1 MRGFFVIIENTLVM
15 ARFIKRDCSRTLH
28 VIFSRTL
35 HVLTLALFLL
45 LINPTNVFG
54 QEYGGE
60 GTGGWTPT
68 RHGLIINFEPGD
80 QFLLSTV
87 INGQEYFVCDYE
99 GYKGGDFS
107 YPAGSYL
114 KLLSPQGDKLPSGA
128 IWTVDTANTVIWN
141 KVDHALG
148 GIIYTMWSI
157 HHKTLITN
165 STRDALFS
173 IKYYADDAQSGGWLA
188 DADGG
193 FTQNRGLCDVA
204 FVVPTDN
211 STTITADPNNTL
223 RRASATG
230 KFNGKMDVGF
240 NDMIYRE
247 VYWFMKARYTGPYS
261 YTNTT
266 LVSFDSTNVAQG
278 KGRAFQINAKKN
290 GVNLRRRLF
299 RIYPLNKPFASCS
312 SYFFGWDVQDYK
324 KYRKTN
330 NIPGASGDSTSAR
343 KIYTLDHFHCMSE
356 GETGIYQ
363 TDIMQIPTYDSAY
376 YYVGYNNTY
385 YPEVAGTPL
394 AGVAGV
400 YSQFRNI
407 KMLGVKDL
415 NSFRSGIMDT
425 LYTAKGGAYGRMVAN
440 TASDKENMGVVFE
453 PAGYFLKISTG
464 KNVRLIKT
472 GDHEWTS
479 EELWEI
485 TEAWSHLKI
494 KTTLYTGPDFSETDK
509 GADIRGW
516 STEIY
521 GTDVDLSTG
530 GKVHAGSKGLARIT
544 TNSSD
549 PNGHI
554 VLVAAREDRHVHYDN
569 NGLLGAQI
577 PDQYPASGETTVPA
591 QDARLKFGFNF
602 EGWATAPDGAV
613 VYHAGDVIT
622 LSDPGTLTLYAKGSY
637 TGRYNVALSFEQGG
651 QRYFMTQ
658 PVGETERYVRPRS
671 YTDWTNVY
679 LGMGDQNNTE
689 LNYLST
695 YSAIGKPTCVECEL
709 NEYVLYP
716 HKDTLRGYE
725 DSLVTYDL
733 FEPADSVSLG
743 LYYDDPSTD
752 LHEPNTIVAN
762 NTWAG
767 LFVSS
772 GGWPDYNNQYVNNT
786 KLSSQYGLRNNNGH
800 NERFQLLNEGTT
812 PIPPYIQYQT
822 ATNRFDGV
830 ATADAGTNFQISNVV
845 PADAHYVV
853 LPDTATEEWNDEI
866 VFDYHN
872 NKTST
877 KQVWSKVIG
886 KQLLAAMFVSGD
898 TIYFHPNRKKI
909 FTTAAQ
915 LRQSQDFRLT
925 QSFALIR
932 DTRAQLA
939 IEANK
944 ATIATTDNDF
954 LCNVTSGLSSP
965 IDLYH
970 KDHPTEPIDVCD
982 TLRITLT
989 QSGISRIKKYYGR
1002 WSDNAPG
1009 LKKNADGSRYRDIII
1024 RTKTYHYGAVQNKL
1038 VLTPEFASYNFGP
1051 LANQTQTINFTL
1063 SKVKTRQLMDVTGN
1077 VVGEATVETKDTTA
1091 VLHFDPSM
1099 CSFTGSYFDIT
1110 NVVNGSVT
1118 LSTKADNTL
1127 ETNRDTLTVTF
1138 TMDGQTVTASV
1149 PLMQAALTDNEL
1161 IWSAVYN
1168 NQRYFILAGSD
1179 QLIFRQ
1185 YAKNGA
1191 NLVKLSDK
1199 KTALIKG
1206 SANATNSDA
1215 TYITPW
1221 EYIIKE
1227 NNQIALKTKYNI
1239 NRHFN
1244 IASSTPG
1251 VAPGDSVLLTYEYDH
1266 IHLNDNANYEEL
1278 VRLKYG
1284 TDYLVFNGP
1293 SSPFTWTTDPDAAS
1307 VFYFGYLQ
1315 QEYNLLNNGTYPSDE
1330 SLTFGYN
1337 RTDPAAVTTKY
1348 QAYREYSM
1356 LVNNSLLYLC
1366 REKETNLA
1374 NLTGSGW
1381 KTTYTVALVPDR
1393 RTFDTGS
1400 PSASGFT
1407 KSPAESTFTSTIT
1420 PTGDSPKNVKINDKY
1435 VNIVDTLQ
1443 VTLGLQSGAPTY
1455 RFKGGW
1461 TGYKSINDAQVKI
1474 PLIRKTYHTA
1484 AYDSLVCTV
1493 DGDEYNYTFPA
1504 TIVADNN
1511 DTHTF
1516 TLQTWHREGINTL
1529 DVDNNSVAF
1538 DLTEEHSHTSY
1549 MHLDQPAY
1557 AEIRLADAY
1566 GKKPDWCEISAKG
1579 ANTITVKCTKQG
1591 IRSPREAYIYIAYMI
1606 NTMGVM
1612 RIVHFRLSVSQLSF
1626 YQEGGAQT
1634 LIHSPGASGDT
1645 LMADGRQQVHEN
1657 KRILYYYNPSNTAQS
1672 TDQRVEL
1679 PIRERGFYGWWRWYE
1694 EGNDRDLDVPNEK
1707 WQTRPTNTGK
1717 SWNNPYRII
1726 GTGANTMGRYT
1737 VFHYPS
1743 IDYGNKNDPPAKSP
1757 FVYPPVDKAVVTYV
1771 ADIGNYTDNLP
1782 LSVTDENQIDQD
1794 KLAAMENIIEPTLSV
1809 RESFELHPWTEMA
1822 NIMEN
1827 YKSHDGATFPI
1838 ENEHYMEDHVVMA
1851 PLGNQLLLRTEQRYN
1866 YANLQKY
1873 KHSESLLGYY
1883 MKDDNWNDPSW
1894 DATRKDTMIWC
1905 GGWQGEVPCNWY
1917 TYNPKNKT
1925 YTICSQSLTERDDFF
1940 KVPTRNAMTA
1950 GHEFDTLYYCLR
1962 ARSVKTT
1969 TAGTPQDPDPATPVA
1984 GDYWFNICRYK
1995 IIYHQKGKYGPK
2007 EEINGEALIT
2017 NANITQNYETLE
2029 RLNFDYNKPGED
2041 YTIYPHPLPWADG
2054 SYGYTY
2060 PISYETPHNRY
2071 HSQADFP
2078 GPGEYALINYIPY
2091 HAAPPK
2097 DYWRYMEQHGG
2108 KENGYMIYCD
2118 GMSSPGQ
2125 VAALT
2130 LSTQLCTGQKMY
2142 FSGYVGNVSSQSG
2155 KANPNFTFS
2164 VQGAEDLVGGGVGPW
2179 EDITSYMT
2187 GDIVPSNNWYQIFF
2201 PISQEKDYDH
2211 YRIRIYNMADTYD
2224 GNDFVLDDMCVF
2236 ATKPP
2241 LVAYQANT
2249 TCKENGENDS
2259 TTHVVLRID
2268 YQGFTD
2274 ENLNN
2279 VDVHYTIEKTKNEV
2293 TSSIKLEDGYFNEY
2307 IEGGKTCGK
2316 IHMPAHKYAPEDQDS
2331 VFTNV
2336 TDLIHSF
2343 ERTLEPGHGTL
2354 FRQGYVYENLD
2365 DSVRPVMYV
2374 IHGAKIV
2381 SEKGTRYTVR
2391 MAGSHAELSSS
2402 VCAMTSNLKVT
2413 NRIVLQL
2420 NGEEYSDMA
2429 PSGLCANTA
2438 YDISLSVKG
2447 SLFMDSIAPI
2457 ELNGSCVNDW
2467 LLYGDTSDVTSPAL
2481 YGYKYSDIVTVIT
2494 KILRVEPAY
2503 GTNTNQKAATFAAI
2517 SRAEM
2522 DRLKVDPNVPPIS
2535 EGVDPYTL
2543 VKDLVEGGFLILYR
2557 SNMINTVA
2565 KGDSMQYVIF
2575 PIVGTGSDAMNEAN
2589 VEVCPT
2595 PVVIKI
2601 KPTLGENTPLII
2613 SGGGI
2618 TRTGSEATK
2627 PLVFLMDEQS
2637 ANDEIKVHIDDLIEN
2652 RVLDDVSLI
2661 FTNDTNFRE
2670 GVHTLSLT
2678 PDKEWQ
2684 VGVTSTENY
2693 YRTGD
2698 TIYLHPSGNA
2708 YHMRPGFD
2716 YTFSINLQTWTGGKS
2731 DTDGCSAG
2739 SATFIISV
2747 VPNYARWEP
2756 KNPEDNQWN
2765 NPENWLGVNEYN
2777 QPIRPDAHYVPLAT
2791 TGVIIPTLDAG
2802 LPYPSLPDPSE
2813 FPAIKE
2819 VGTTYNSCDYIR
2831 FMPNT
2836 AISGQERLNYEK
2848 AIIDM
2853 NMPYRKWA
2861 FRAAPV
2867 TGMLSGDVYMSEADL
2882 LNQSNPWEVGEFD
2895 AAGRSYQTGNATFWM
2910 SLYNT
2915 DIVSKGNG
2923 DQVKDTARV
2932 ANAGWSKMVNGM
2944 TLSLPPATGWTV
2956 FARTASGKA
2965 ANVRLPKNDDIFYY
2979 YYANGDK
2986 ALDQYEHNLRD
2997 LRKTYAGGEA
3007 GKLAFHP
3014 DGTSQ
3019 TYTINNGKGENDAA
3033 IATNAFA
3040 FGNPTMGY
3048 IDIWGFIS
3056 DNDLKP
3062 EFQYL
3067 DADGKTWQKVTA
3079 ETRDLATNT
3088 IDKKERYL
3096 PPMHAIMVYKKS
3108 DATATSLEV
3117 TVNASRVVTA
3127 PVVPAVSPAPK
3138 RATQGL
3144 QKGIM
3149 TVTAV
3154 NPKFSRY
3161 TSRLLLGQGYN
3172 KAVLEGEDAMVTAV
3186 NIDNFTKNTTPA
3198 MPFNIYAVEEGYGLC
3213 IDLTD
3218 TILNVPISFY
3228 MSTMTAANQYDSV
3241 TYLWFTGVNN
3251 VGGTLVLYDAL
3262 TDISRPILDGI
3273 CLPIETP
3280 EQSHQVRYFIRRVG
3294 PVPTIPD
3301 DPIDPISTEIE
3312 NVTTNNTP
3320 LEAYKI
3326 FYNGHVYIIRNGHVY
3341 TMFGQRVR

>member
-1 MRGFFVIIENTLVM
+1 M
-15 ARFIKRDCSRTLH
+15 ARYIKRDCSRT
-28 VIFSRTL
+28 SRVLNFRTI

-45 LINPTNVFG
+45 LLTPFRALAADYG
-54 QEYGGE
+54 QEN
-60 GTGGWTPT
+60 TNGWTPT

-80 QFLLSTV
+80 QFAISTV
-87 INGQEYFVCDYE
+87 IDGKEYFVCDYE
-99 GYKGGDFS
+99 GNITGDFN
-107 YPAGSYL
+107 YPPGSYL
-114 KLLSPQGDKLPSGA
+114 KLLRPQGDVLPAGA
-128 IWTVDTANTVIWN
+128 IWTVDTALTRTWDKKNY
-141 KVDHALG
+141 ALG

-157 HHKTLITN
+157 HDKTLITN
-165 STRDALFS
+165 TGSDFS
-173 IKYYADDAQSGGWLA
+173 LTYENGKNSGGWLA
-188 DADGG
+188 TADVP
-193 FTQNRGLCDVA
+193 FTGSGNPQNVQGLCDVA
-204 FVVPTDN
+204 FVVPTNNDN
-211 STTITADPNNTL
+211 TITADPENTL
-223 RRASATG
+223 KRAAKKG
-230 KFNGKMDVGF
+230 DKFNGKMGVGF
-240 NDMIYRE
+240 HDMIYRE
-247 VYWFMKARYTGPYS
+247 VYWFEKGRHMGVYS
-261 YTNTT
+261 YANTG
-266 LVSFDSTNVAQG
+266 LVSFDSIT
-278 KGRAFQINAKKN
+278 GRAFQIGAKTGAKS
-290 GVNLRRRLF
+290 LQRRLF
-299 RIYPLNKPFASCS
+299 RIYPLNKPFSSCS

-330 NIPGASGDSTSAR
+330 NLSGTSADSTDAR
-343 KIYTLDHFHCMSE
+343 KIYTLDHFHCME
-356 GETGIYQ
+356 QVGTTTTYQ
-363 TDIMQIPTYDSAY
+363 TDIMQIPTTDSAY
-376 YYVGYNNTY
+376 FYVGYDNTY
-385 YPEVAGTPL
+385 IATSPFQETKYLGTGG
-394 AGVAGV
+394 AV
-400 YSQFRNI
+400 SKFRNI

-415 NSFRSGIMDT
+415 NTFRSGLTDT
-425 LYTAKGGAYGRMVAN
+425 LYTAKGGAYGQMVVN
-440 TASDKENMGVVFE
+440 TTVGTENLGVTFE
-453 PAGYFLKISTG
+453 PAGYFLKVSTG
-464 KNVRLIKT
+464 KNVRMIKT

-485 TEAWSHLKI
+485 TEDWSHLKI

-521 GTDVDLSTG
+521 GTDVDLQGG

-544 TNSSD
+544 TNISD

-554 VLVAAREDRHVHYDN
+554 VLIPAAEDRHVHYDN

-577 PDQYPASGETTVPA
+577 PDQYPAYGETTVPA

-602 EGWATAPDGAV
+602 EGWATAPDGQV

-622 LSDPGTLTLYAKGSY
+622 LSTAGTLTLYAKGSY
-637 TGRYNVALSFEQGG
+637 TGRYNVAFSFEQGG

-679 LGMGDQNNTE
+679 QGMGDQNNTE
-689 LNYLST
+689 PNYLST

-716 HKDTLRGYE
+716 HRDTLRGYE
-725 DSLVTYDL
+725 DSLIIYGGNY
-733 FEPADSVSLG
+733 EPADSVSLG
-743 LYYDDPSTD
+743 LYYDDPTTD

-772 GGWPDYNNQYVNNT
+772 AGWPDYNNQYVNNT

-800 NERFQLLNEGTT
+800 NEHFQLLNEGTT
-812 PIPPYIQYQT
+812 PIPPYIQYQS

-830 ATADAGTNFQISNVV
+830 ATADAGTNFQISNIV

-853 LPDTATEEWNDEI
+853 LPDTVTEEWNDEI

-898 TIYFHPNRKKI
+898 TIYFHPNRDKI
-909 FTTAAQ
+909 YTTAAQ

-932 DTRAQLA
+932 DSRAQLA
-939 IEANK
+939 NEANK

-1009 LKKNADGSRYRDIII
+1009 LKKNADGSRYRDVVI

-1038 VLTPEFASYNFGP
+1038 VLTPEFESYNFSP
-1051 LANQTQTINFTL
+1051 LANQSQTINFTL

-1077 VVGEATVETKDTTA
+1077 VVGEAVVATVDTTLA
-1091 VLHFDPSM
+1091 LHLAPSM
-1099 CSFTGSYFDIT
+1099 CSCKGSSFTINDAVT
-1110 NVVNGSVT
+1110 DHVVIKT
-1118 LSTKADNTL
+1118 TADNTVDV
-1127 ETNRDTLTVTF
+1127 NRDTLTVTF
-1138 TMDGQTVTASV
+1138 TMDGQTVTARV
-1149 PLMQAALTDNEL
+1149 PLMQGALADNEL

-1191 NLVKLSDK
+1191 NLVKLNDK
-1199 KTALIKG
+1199 STALIKG
-1206 SANATNSDA
+1206 SADAANTDA

-1221 EYIIKE
+1221 EYIVKGS
-1227 NNQIALKTKYNI
+1227 NQIALKTNAPI

-1244 IASSTPG
+1244 IASSIPG
-1251 VAPGDSVLLTYEYDH
+1251 VHPSDSVLLTYEYDH
-1266 IHLNDNANYEEL
+1266 IHLNNNANYEEM
-1278 VRLKYG
+1278 VKLKYG

-1293 SSPFTWTTDPDAAS
+1293 SSPFTWTTDPDAAT
-1307 VFYFGYLQ
+1307 VFYWGYLQ
-1315 QEYNLLNNGTYPSDE
+1315 QEYNLLNNGTYPSDK

-1337 RTDPAAVTTKY
+1337 RTDPAAVTTAF
-1348 QAYREYSM
+1348 QAYREYST
-1356 LVNNSLLYLC
+1356 LVNDSLLYLC
-1366 REKETNLA
+1366 REKETNLS
-1374 NLTGSGW
+1374 NLTASNQDW
-1381 KTTYTVALVPDR
+1381 KTTYTVSLIHDGRSLVGDDNPVVSR
-1393 RTFDTGS
+1393 LTKTPAGS
-1400 PSASGFT
+1400 TS
-1407 KSPAESTFTSTIT
+1407 FTSTIT
-1420 PTGDSPKNVKINDKY
+1420 PEAPSPTNVTLNGNY
-1435 VNIVDTLQ
+1435 VNVVDTLQ

-1455 RFKGGW
+1455 RFKGDW
-1461 TGYKSINDAQVKI
+1461 SSFKSISDATVKI
-1474 PLIRKTYHTA
+1474 PLVRKSYHNA
-1484 AYDSLVCTV
+1484 VYDSLVCTV

-1504 TIVADNN
+1504 TIVADDN

-1516 TLQTWHREGINTL
+1516 TLQTWHREGTNTL

-1591 IRSPREAYIYIAYMI
+1591 IRSPRVAYMYIAYMV
-1606 NTMGVM
+1606 NAMGVM

-1634 LIHSPGASGDT
+1634 LFHSPGASGDT

-1694 EGNDRDLDVPNEK
+1694 ERNDRDLDVPNAQ
-1707 WQTRPTNTGK
+1707 WQTAPTNTGK
-1717 SWNNPYRII
+1717 SWNFPYRII
-1726 GTGANTMGRYT
+1726 GTGANTMGRFT

-1743 IDYGNKNDPPAKSP
+1743 GDYGNKNDPPAKSP

-1782 LSVTDENQIDQD
+1782 LSVTNENQIDID
-1794 KLAAMENIIEPTLSV
+1794 KLLTMENIIEPTLSV

-1822 NIMEN
+1822 ARL
-1827 YKSHDGATFPI
+1827 DTFKTHI
-1838 ENEHYMEDHVVMA
+1838 NNNEEYPNDKYMEDHVVMA

-1940 KVPTRNAMTA
+1940 KVPKRNAMTA

-1969 TAGTPQDPDPATPVA
+1969 TAGTPQNPDPATPVA

-1995 IIYHQKGKYGPK
+1995 IIYHKPGKYGPK
-2007 EEINGEALIT
+2007 EETNGVALIT
-2017 NANITQNYETLE
+2017 NADITQNYETLE

-2071 HSQADFP
+2071 HEQADFP
-2078 GPGEYALINYIPY
+2078 GPGEYGIINKIPY
-2091 HAAPPK
+2091 TQ
-2097 DYWRYMEQHGG
+2097 YWRPMEQHGG
-2108 KENGYMIYCD
+2108 AANGYMIYCD

-2142 FSGYVGNVSSQSG
+2142 FSGYVGNVSSQSK

-2187 GDIVPSNNWYQIFF
+2187 GDIVPSDNWYQIFF

-2279 VDVHYTIEKTKNEV
+2279 VDVHYTIEKTKNDV

-2307 IEGGKTCGK
+2307 IEGGQTCGK
-2316 IHMPAHKYAPEDQDS
+2316 IHMPAHKYAPERQDS
-2331 VFTNV
+2331 IFTNV
-2336 TDLIHSF
+2336 TDLIHRF

-2354 FRQGYVYENLD
+2354 FRQGYVYEHLD
-2365 DSVRPVMYV
+2365 DTVRPVMYV
-2374 IHGAKIV
+2374 IHSAKIV

-2429 PSGLCANTA
+2429 PSGLCANTS

-2447 SLFMDSIAPI
+2447 SLFKDSIAPI
-2457 ELNGSCVNDW
+2457 ELNGSCMNDW
-2467 LLYGDTSDVTSPAL
+2467 LLYGDTSDVTSLAR

-2503 GTNTNQKAATFAAI
+2503 GTNANQKAATFAAI
-2517 SRAEM
+2517 SRDEM
-2522 DRLKVDPNVPPIS
+2522 ARIQRDEHVNTLSD
-2535 EGVDPYTL
+2535 GVDPYTL
-2543 VKDLVEGGFLILYR
+2543 VKDLVDNGYLILYK
-2557 SNMINTVA
+2557 SHLINTVA

-2575 PIVGTGSDAMNEAN
+2575 PIVGTGSDAMHEAN

-2595 PVVIKI
+2595 PVVIKL

-2613 SGGGI
+2613 GGGGI
-2618 TRTGSEATK
+2618 TRTGAEATK

-2637 ANDEIKVHIDDLIEN
+2637 ANDEIKVHIDALIEN

-2661 FTNDTNFRE
+2661 YTNDTNFHE
-2670 GVHTLSLT
+2670 GVSSLILA

-2684 VGVTSTENY
+2684 VGVTSTGNY
-2693 YRTGD
+2693 YKTGD

-2716 YTFSINLQTWTGGKS
+2716 YTFSINLQTWTGGKEDS
-2731 DTDGCSAG
+2731 DHCSAG
-2739 SATFIISV
+2739 SATFTISV

-2777 QPIRPDAHYVPLAT
+2777 QPIRPDAHYVPLAS

-2813 FPAIKE
+2813 YPTIKE
-2819 VGTTYNSCDYIR
+2819 VGTTFNSCDYIR
-2831 FMPNT
+2831 FMPGT
-2836 AISGQERLNYEK
+2836 AIAGQERLAYEK
-2848 AIIDM
+2848 AIVDM
-2853 NMPYRKWA
+2853 SMPYRKWA
-2861 FRAAPV
+2861 FRSAPI

-2882 LNQSNPWEVGEFD
+2882 LNISNPWEVGEFD

-2910 SLYNT
+2910 SVYNT

-2965 ANVRLPKNDDIFYY
+2965 ANVRLPKNDDVYYY

-2986 ALDQYEHNLRD
+2986 ALDQYEHNLRA
-2997 LRKTYAGGEA
+2997 LRKKEAGGGEA

-3019 TYTINNGKGENDAA
+3019 TYTLNNGKGENDAA

-3048 IDIWGFIS
+3048 IDIWGFIA
-3056 DNDLKP
+3056 DNDDLKP

-3067 DADGKTWQKVTA
+3067 DADGKTWQTVTE
-3079 ETRDLATNT
+3079 ETRDLAANT
-3088 IDKKERYL
+3088 IDKLERYL

-3108 DATATSLEV
+3108 DATATSLTV
-3117 TVNASRVVTA
+3117 TVNANRVVTA
-3127 PVVPAVSPAPK
+3127 PVVPPASPAPK
-3138 RATQGL
+3138 RAPQEVK
-3144 QKGIM
+3144 KGIM

-3154 NPKFSRY
+3154 NPKSSRY

-3172 KAVLEGEDAMVTAV
+3172 KAVLEGEDAMVKAV
-3186 NIDNFTKNTTPA
+3186 NIDNYTKNTTPA
-3198 MPFNIYAVEEGYGLC
+3198 MPFNIYAVEEGYGLS
-3213 IDLTD
+3213 IDLLD
-3218 TILNVPISFY
+3218 TLFNVPISFY
-3228 MSTMTAANQYDSV
+3228 MSTMTEANKYDSV

-3251 VGGTLVLYDAL
+3251 IGGTLVLYDAL

-3294 PVPTIPD
+3294 PVPTVPD
-3301 DPIDPISTEIE
+3301 DPIDPISTDIE
-3312 NVTTNNTP
+3312 NVTNSTP